1 MWDCVVSGAEA
12 SLLIIMPS
20 VSSVWQIREGLLKQW
35 NVEVSRNEE
44 HDSGLEK
51 HCLQDHLLDARR
63 AFWNFYFYPL
73 CKIFLVRV
81 NYSNVCIYCTNKS

>member
-51 HCLQDHLLDARR
+51 H
-63 AFWNFYFYPL
+63 F
-73 CKIFLVRV
+73 
-81 NYSNVCIYCTNKS
+81 TKSRKAILRGDK